1 MTSSQRWTMLAAILG
16 SGMVFLDSTI
26 VNLALPRI
34 GRELPA
40 SIVSV
45 LEGQTYVVSAYL
57 AVLAALL
64 VLAGALADY
73 HGRRK
78 VFAIGLVGFGAASV
92 LCGLAPTLELLV
104 LFRLLQGAAG
114 ALLVP
119 GSLAILTALFEG
131 QARARAF
138 GIWASAT
145 SATALIGPVVGGLLV
160 DSVSWRAAFLVN
172 IPLVA
177 LALWATLRHM
187 PETRAEDASGSFDWL
202 GAGVVVVAV
211 GGLAFGA
218 IRGQDRQWQDPL
230 AWASLAVG
238 LVALV
243 AFPFL
248 MARRPNPLI
257 PLGLFRRRRFATIN
271 LSTLLIYGALYTI
284 FAFQGLFLQ
293 NTIGYSATA
302 AGVIS
307 LPTGILLT
315 VLSARVGA
323 ASGRIGARP
332 FLVVGPALMA
342 TGLLWLARVP
352 ETTQAWTLA
361 LGDPSTWLP
370 PASVLI
376 DILPFVLLFGVGIS
390 LVVAPLTTTLMG
402 SVPVGNAGL
411 ASAINNAV
419 SRIGQPLLS
428 ALIFVVVSGSF
439 YAALA
444 GAVPGF
450 DAADPAMRAVV
461 QPLNTPGAGASAEL
475 VDAARAASVEALH
488 LAAFACAL
496 LLLAGS
502 VTNWIG
508 LRPMAGEGEGA
519 SDEAAAAD
527 DAITPEGGLREP
539 VEATS
544 LG

>member
-1 MTSSQRWTMLAAILG
+1 VTSSQRWTMLAAILG
-16 SGMVFLDSTI
+16 SGMVFLDGTI
-26 VNLALPRI
+26 VNLVLPRV

-40 SIVSV
+40 TFVSV

-57 AVLAALL
+57 AILAALL

-78 VFAIGLVGFGAASV
+78 VFAIGLAGFGTASV

-104 LFRLLQGAAG
+104 VFRLLQGAAG

-131 QARARAF
+131 EARARAF

-145 SATALIGPVVGGLLV
+145 SATTLIGPVVGGLLV
-160 DSVSWRAAFLVN
+160 DGVSWRAAFLLNV
-172 IPLVA
+172 PLVV

-187 PETRAEDASGSFDWL
+187 PETKAEGASGSFDWL
-202 GAGVVVVAV
+202 GAGVMVVAV

-230 AWASLAVG
+230 AWVSLAVG
-238 LVALV
+238 TIALV

-284 FAFQGLFLQ
+284 LTFQGLFLQ
-293 NTIGYSATA
+293 NTVGYSATA
-302 AGVIS
+302 AGVIG
-307 LPTGILLT
+307 LPAGILLT

-323 ASGRIGARP
+323 VSGRVGARP

-342 TGLLWLARVP
+342 AGLLWFARVP
-352 ETTQAWTLA
+352 ATTQPWTLA
-361 LGDPSTWLP
+361 LGDPSTYLP

-376 DILPFVLLFGVGIS
+376 DILPAVALFGVGIS

-402 SVPVGNAGL
+402 SVPVANAGL

-419 SRIGQPLLS
+419 SRVGQPLLS
-428 ALIFVVVSGSF
+428 AVIFVVVSGAF
-439 YAALA
+439 YATLA
-444 GAVPGF
+444 ATVPGF
-450 DAADPAMRAVV
+450 DAADPEMRALV
-461 QPLNTPGAGASAEL
+461 QPLNQPRAGAPAEL
-475 VDAARAASVEALH
+475 GDAAQDASVDAFH
-488 LAAFACAL
+488 LAAAACAV

-502 VTNWIG
+502 ATNWIG
-508 LRPMAGEGEGA
+508 LRQRPGE
-519 SDEAAAAD
+519 DAAL
-527 DAITPEGGLREP
+527 PREP
-539 VEATS
+539 VEAVEAAGEAAG